1 MTRTSPIV
9 SLIFSN
15 MRIQNDIRIRGSDHD
30 DNYLDGGALE
40 GLMLFLSGDK
50 SNVGNLPFVWPF

>member
-1 MTRTSPIV
+1 
-9 SLIFSN
+9 